1 MSPRVI
7 EVGTQTRAT
16 LNTARSHNHP
26 TVEMLKDGGWVVTW
40 QTLYE
45 DGDLWG
51 IYQQRYDVLGNA
63 VGPEI
68 RINTTTTG
76 SQSNPAA
83 TGLHDGTWV
92 VTWSGNGPGDT
103 VGIFQQRY
111 SNTGKVGGET
121 LVNTTT
127 AGSQSLPDTV
137 ALADGGWIVTWTGGA
152 GSAGT
157 YDIFQQRYSANG
169 DKVGGETV
177 VNTTTTNEQTNPEIT
192 AFDDG
197 GWLVTWL
204 SKRADDYYDLYQQR
218 YNVDG
223 STVGTETKVSG
234 TSGRAG
240 EAVVTTLD
248 DGGWV
253 VAWRAPDGYFSGIFQ
268 RRYTADG
275 VPVGEETRVNTD
287 VFGDESN
294 PSVTALPGGGWI
306 MTWLDGFG
314 TKIGYQVYA
323 ADGTPI
329 GGNVSI
335 VAPSGSFASP
345 VVQSLKDG
353 SWILAWA
360 HTNGANVSI
369 EQQRFRLNND
379 PTGVQI
385 NSGDSISISEALSP
399 GEEIGTLSALDLDKD
414 SPVEGFTYEIVDDA
428 GNPIDHALFE
438 IAGGKLKL
446 KATAHLD
453 YEDAALRSQ
462 TVHIKVTDS
471 GGAVVRDTITVN
483 LTDANEAD
491 PTNIHLNGQT
501 HIVINE
507 SLTVGEAVGTLSA
520 TDADTQQTISY
531 AFVDEDGNVIE
542 NTFFE
547 IVDNQIKLKAGLDYE
562 TAAHRTHVLKIKATD
577 SGSPARSSVQEIT
590 IDLTDVNEADPV
602 DIKVGGAVALTFAEN
617 GEPGLDLGEIT
628 ATDAD
633 TSQTIT
639 GYVLLNSD
647 GSAVDAGF
655 PLEIVTGRTAGT
667 FHLKLKAGA
676 SFDHEAYPGGVFT
689 FKIQAMDSGTPVRYG
704 VQEITIAIADVEEAP
719 SNLHILGGTISELAA
734 TGDEVGV
741 FSATTDPGDFLTY
754 RLVEDRSGAFAIENN
769 RLVVKNGLRL
779 DYERATTHQI
789 KVEAKDLAGHTVEQV
804 FTINV
809 SDVATEITSGS
820 EEADTIFGGKNNDQ
834 LGGGA
839 GNDWLAGRDGNDQLN
854 GGDGDDTLSGGYG
867 NDVLTGG
874 KGKDI
879 FVFDGKLGTAK
890 TDRKVNFDTIKDYSV
905 KDDSIWLDNA
915 LFSKNKTL

>member
-1 MSPRVI
+1 MVSPFSPGQTDIYHQRYAADGTRVDAPTRI
-7 EVGTQTRAT
+7 SFSGENDLSPNVTGLSGGGWVVAWHAMGPEGTYDIYQARYNADGSLRT
-16 LNTARSHNHP
+16 LGRVHTSYAGDQRTPSVTA
-26 TVEMLKDGGWVVTW
+26 LADGGWVVTW
-40 QTLYE
+40 KDDRTITQKVYNADGSVRAENFVTAFASTEYPQAPNVTTL
-45 DGDLWG
+45 
-51 IYQQRYDVLGNA
+51 
-63 VGPEI
+63 
-68 RINTTTTG
+68 
-76 SQSNPAA
+76 S
-83 TGLHDGTWV
+83 
-92 VTWSGNGPGDT
+92 
-103 VGIFQQRY
+103 
-111 SNTGKVGGET
+111 
-121 LVNTTT
+121 
-127 AGSQSLPDTV
+127 
-137 ALADGGWIVTWTGGA
+137 DGGWIVTWQRQLADGSYDIYQQAYNANASKRGEQTLVNTTLSGDQLDPNVTSLSDGGWIVTW
-152 GSAGT
+152 GSKDAS
-157 YDIFQQRYSANG
+157 DNASIFQQIFNADGSKQG
-169 DKVGGETV
+169 DEIL
-177 VNTTTTNEQTNPEIT
+177 VNTSSHANQSLPEIT
-192 AFDDG
+192 A
-197 GWLVTWL
+197 L
-204 SKRADDYYDLYQQR
+204 
-218 YNVDG
+218 
-223 STVGTETKVSG
+223 
-234 TSGRAG
+234 AG
-240 EAVVTTLD
+240 
-248 DGGWV
+248 GGWV
-253 VAWRAPDGYFSGIFQ
+253 VTWVSYSATFGDPVIYQQAFN
-268 RRYTADG
+268 ADG
-275 VPVGEETRVNTD
+275 SKAGAETRLTNLSSQSASD
-287 VFGDESN
+287 
-294 PSVTALPGGGWI
+294 PSVTALP
-306 MTWLDGFG
+306 
-314 TKIGYQVYA
+314 
-323 ADGTPI
+323 
-329 GGNVSI
+329 
-335 VAPSGSFASP
+335 
-345 VVQSLKDG
+345 DG
-353 SWILAWA
+353 SWVVTWA
-360 HTNGANVSI
+360 EAGGI
-369 EQQRFRLNND
+369 MQQRFRLNND
-379 PTGVQI
+379 PTDVLIDGGGAVTV
-385 NSGDSISISEALSP
+385 SEGLEP
-399 GEEIGTLSALDLDKD
+399 GSEIGTLSALDPD
-414 SPVEGFTYEIVDDA
+414 SSPLEAHTYQLVDAA

-453 YEDAALRSQ
+453 YEDAAQRTQ
-462 TVHIKVTDS
+462 TVYIKVTDA
-471 GGAVVRDTITVN
+471 GGATYRGSITVN
-483 LTDANEAD
+483 LSDANEAD
-491 PTNIHLNGQT
+491 PTNIRLDGET
-501 HIVINE
+501 RVAISE
-507 SLTVGEAVGTLSA
+507 MLAVGEIVGTLSA

-531 AFVDEDGNVIE
+531 VFVDGRGDVIDNDFFYIEDNK
-542 NTFFE
+542 
-547 IVDNQIKLKAGLDYE
+547 IKLKAALDYE
-562 TAAHRTHVLKIKATD
+562 TVSHRLHTLLVKAID

-590 IDLTDVNEADPV
+590 IDLTDANEADPTN
-602 DIKVGGAVALTFAEN
+602 IRVGGVTALSATEN
-617 GEPGLDLGEIT
+617 VSDERDFGVIT

-633 TSQTIT
+633 PDQTIT

-769 RLVVKNGLRL
+769 RLVVKNGFRL

-820 EEADTIFGGKNNDQ
+820 EEADTIFGGRNNDR